1 MVPEHIKTFREM
13 VTLKDG
19 AYILL
24 RPMVLEDEQKLI
36 EYYAA
41 AGDEDLRYFRDN
53 VRDRKLIQSWC
64 DNLDYEKVLPLL
76 AFQKDRIVGSASLHF
91 FTGPKRHVGEMRLF
105 LAKDFRK
112 RGLGMKMIRAMID
125 IARKQGLSIV
135 TAEIIAEFTKFIKA
149 FEQLGFKTMCIM
161 DDYFM
166 FPDGDFC
173 DTVLM
178 KLTLRARTDEF

>member
-1 MVPEHIKTFREM
+1 MVPEQVKTFREM

-24 RPMVLEDEQKLI
+24 RPMVPEDEQKLI
-36 EYYAA
+36 EYYSA

-53 VRDRKLIQSWC
+53 VRDRQLIHSWC
-64 DNLDYEKVLPLL
+64 SNLNYEKVLPLL
-76 AFQKDRIVGSASLHF
+76 AFQKDHIVGSASLHF
-91 FTGPKRHVGEMRLF
+91 FDGPKRHVGEIRLF

-112 RGLGMKMIRAMID
+112 RGLGMKMIRAMVD

-149 FEQLGFKTMCIM
+149 FEQLGFKTMCVM

-178 KLTLRARTDEF
+178 KLSLRSRTDEF

>member
-24 RPMVLEDEQKLI
+24 RPMVPEDEQKLI
-36 EYYAA
+36 EYYAS
-41 AGDEDLRYFRDN
+41 AGEEDLRYFRDN

-112 RGLGMKMIRAMID
+112 RGLGMKMIRAMVD

-149 FEQLGFKTMCIM
+149 FEQLGFKTMCVM

-178 KLTLRARTDEF
+178 KLALRARTDEF